1 MGTNALPQAAMG
13 DPGFQKAADQASQGL
28 AMMLKLCHKSNPES
42 PLCDVLTQMVKAVG
56 DIENDY
62 ESGGQG
68 GDPMSALPAE
78 DPSAMGDPAAMG
90 GDPAAMGG
98 EPPMDPGMEDP
109 MAMQQPPSDMGPGPG
124 GDFAQAA
131 ADTQAM
137 MQAAKKRQS

>member
-1 MGTNALPQAAMG
+1 MGTNALPQDAMG

-28 AMMLKLCHKSNPES
+28 AMMLKMCHKSNPDS

-62 ESGGQG
+62 ASGGQQ
-68 GDPMSALPAE
+68 DPMSALPQDPAAADPMMGGNPDQEAPMDMASEPMGEPAPAE
-78 DPSAMGDPAAMG
+78 DPMPA
-90 GDPAAMGG
+90 
-98 EPPMDPGMEDP
+98 
-109 MAMQQPPSDMGPGPG
+109 GPG
-124 GDFAQAA
+124 GDFAAAA